1 MSYSIIGK
9 KREGVEVVFLSDL
22 SYEQANQN
30 LTMIKQMI
38 QAGINT
44 QYTEEDFR
52 IENDG

>member
-9 KREGVEVVFLSDL
+9 KRKGVEVVFLSDL